1 MYPNKKHLLRSKKAN
16 KLIIWVLLIITSFT
30 LIMIIWPHVYH
41 TLHTYDIQALKAINS
56 NRIRTLDPI
65 FLFITNTSSLV
76 CITIVISTLL
86 AGWVKR
92 AKKRILKGSQLLVTF
107 LTSFIIIKALKYLI
121 GRNRPYITY
130 NFLDKLAQA
139 ESLSFPSGHTFEAFA
154 FSTAVA
160 LLFKNPWL
168 RIFIFTWAVLVGI
181 SRMIL
186 GMHYISDVI
195 GGVILGVLTGYF
207 VHVLYRKNTMPIDH

>member
-1 MYPNKKHLLRSKKAN
+1 MTSSEKAN
-16 KLIIWVLLIITSFT
+16 KLIIWVLLIITSLT
-30 LIMIIWPHVYH
+30 VIMIIWPPFYH
-41 TLHTYDIQALKAINS
+41 ALHTYDIQALKAINS

-76 CITIVISTLL
+76 CIIIIAFTLL

-92 AKKRILKGSQLLVTF
+92 AKNLILKGSQLLVTF

-130 NFLDKLAQA
+130 DFLDKLAQA

-160 LLFKNPWL
+160 LLFKNLWI
-168 RIFIFTWAVLVGI
+168 RIFIFTWAVLVGL

-195 GGVILGVLTGYF
+195 GGIIFGLLTGYF
-207 VHVLYRKNTMPIDH
+207 VHILYKQNTISANRM

>member
-1 MYPNKKHLLRSKKAN
+1 MYPNKKHLISSEKAN
-16 KLIIWVLLIITSFT
+16 RLIIWVLLIITSLT
-30 LIMIIWPHVYH
+30 AIMIIWPPFYH

-65 FLFITNTSSLV
+65 FLFITNTSSMV
-76 CITIVISTLL
+76 CITIIVFTLL
-86 AGWVKR
+86 AGWVKQ
-92 AKKRILKGSQLLVTF
+92 AKNLILKGSQLLVTF

-130 NFLDKLAQA
+130 DFLDKLAQA

-160 LLFKNPWL
+160 LLFKNLWI
-168 RIFIFTWAVLVGI
+168 RIFIFSWAVLVGI

-195 GGVILGVLTGYF
+195 GGIILGLLTAYF
-207 VHVLYRKNTMPIDH
+207 VHVLYRKNTMSA